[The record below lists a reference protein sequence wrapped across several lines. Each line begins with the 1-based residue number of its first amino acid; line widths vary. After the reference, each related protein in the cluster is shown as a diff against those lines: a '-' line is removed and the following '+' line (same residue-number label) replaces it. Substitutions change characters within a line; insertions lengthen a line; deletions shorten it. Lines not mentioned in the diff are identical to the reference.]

1 MGFAQI
7 YCLWPL
13 REFSNQIDGNSF
25 NCPKLNFFYIDCLK
39 PNLLCLEKK
48 LSLDTLSYIR

>member
-25 NCPKLNFFYIDCLK
+25 NCPKPNFFYIDCLK
-39 PNLLCLEKK
+39 PNLLCLKKK